1 MEFKI
6 QAMSDSNWGSQVLPV
21 YRSAFVSFVMYFLL
35 ILSFF
40 PSLIRESQVFM
51 KVYSHRPVALGGAI
65 HSFVNSFICLCQK
78 EIGGNKL
85 SKKLNSL
92 ILNTYLITTS
102 RYQFSLQTAV
112 GNSTEVTKQRQ
123 SSAERFSSLTQTVW
137 NKRQSQSS
145 LLIKQS
151 GNSHHLTTS
160 DYI

>member
-1 MEFKI
+1 MRLLFFCEITHCAVCWIKDGI
-6 QAMSDSNWGSQVLPV
+6 QDPSHVRLQLRLSGSV

-65 HSFVNSFICLCQK
+65 HSFVTSFICLCQK

-92 ILNTYLITTS
+92 ILNTCLITAS
-102 RYQFSLQTAV
+102 RKPFI
-112 GNSTEVTKQRQ
+112 NFPFKQLW
-123 SSAERFSSLTQTVW
+123 ETQQ
-137 NKRQSQSS
+137 K
-145 LLIKQS
+145 
-151 GNSHHLTTS
+151 
-160 DYI
+160 